1 MLELF
6 CGCVEVDPFLHLF
19 RKVGVRVD
27 RLDRT
32 FVDASIAVNA
42 GVGVYVEAVGRLMKG
57 IYGADAHAG
66 GEFAVDARF
75 GDNVGHDFS

>member
-1 MLELF
+1 
-6 CGCVEVDPFLHLF
+6 
-19 RKVGVRVD
+19 
-27 RLDRT
+27 
-32 FVDASIAVNA
+32 
-42 GVGVYVEAVGRLMKG
+42 MKG